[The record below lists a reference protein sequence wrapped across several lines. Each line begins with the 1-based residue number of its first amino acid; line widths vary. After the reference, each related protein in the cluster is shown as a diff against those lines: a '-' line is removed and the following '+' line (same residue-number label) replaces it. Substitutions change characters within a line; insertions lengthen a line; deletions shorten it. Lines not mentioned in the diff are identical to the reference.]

1 MANVNPQTMSVSSR
15 FQMKDLPQDIA
26 KVVDTLKVGEVSRAF
41 RMTNEKGQIVC
52 AVIKLKNRI
61 DGHHASMTEDFQ
73 TLRDVVIGKRR
84 EEKIEKWIREKIQTT
99 YIRISPEWRNCSF
112 QYPGWVK

>member
-1 MANVNPQTMSVSSR
+1 
-15 FQMKDLPQDIA
+15 
-26 KVVDTLKVGEVSRAF
+26 
-41 RMTNEKGQIVC
+41 MTNEKGQVVC

-84 EEKIEKWIREKIQTT
+84 EEKNRKMDSRENSN
-99 YIRISPEWRNCSF
+99 YL
-112 QYPGWVK
+112 YPHKSLNGETVPSNILVG

>member
-26 KVVDTLKVGEVSRAF
+26 KVVDTLKVDEVSRAF
-41 RMTNEKGQIVC
+41 RMTNEKGQVVC

-84 EEKIEKWIREKIQTT
+84 EEKSKNGFARKFKLL
-99 YIRISPEWRNCSF
+99 ISA
-112 QYPGWVK
+112 